1 MIIGVVSDI
10 HGRLSNEAY
19 EALSG
24 SDYILCAGDI
34 ENRMVL
40 TELETIAPTICVR
53 GNLRPLRSGSARE
66 ADRFAVSG
74 WRALSYGASSG
85 RHRHGAR

>member
-10 HGRLSNEAY
+10 HGRLSNKAY

-34 ENRMVL
+34 ENPPFACAAIA
-40 TELETIAPTICVR
+40 TATI
-53 GNLRPLRSGSARE
+53 
-66 ADRFAVSG
+66 
-74 WRALSYGASSG
+74 
-85 RHRHGAR
+85 

>member
-10 HGRLSNEAY
+10 HGRLSNKAY

-40 TELETIAPTICVR
+40 TELAFGRC
-53 GNLRPLRSGSARE
+53 
-66 ADRFAVSG
+66 
-74 WRALSYGASSG
+74 ALSYGASSG